1 MLTSIVQ
8 PAQAGHHYS
17 RKRAW
22 LLIAGLTGL
31 LLTGSQCGTP
41 AGKKTGIP
49 DRIPAFITDSVYL
62 DPGNIYT
69 EEKRELGRFLF
80 YETRLSV
87 NNTRSC
93 ASCHDPRFSF
103 ADNYN
108 RSVGA
113 FGDLHQR
120 NSRPLINLVFNRYL
134 TGADTTVH
142 FPELQMNRP
151 LMSEH
156 PVEMGVKGN
165 EAVILQRL
173 QKDTLYRY
181 LFSKAYPADPSAFS
195 MEHIRLAIADFIK
208 TLISAET
215 AYDRYRQDSV
225 RYPLTA
231 AAMRGKQL
239 FFSDRL
245 ACYRCHGGINF
256 ARPELKTADG
266 KTDFYFNTGLYNID
280 GKGSYPATDH
290 GLTAST
296 GNPKDEGKFR
306 VPILRNLIFTAPYL
320 HDGSAQTLEEVIRV
334 YEEGGR
340 NLTRGPNAGDGRK
353 NPLKDPL
360 IKGFVLTAGERKD
373 LIHFLYSLTDSVV
386 LNKKENANPFR

>member
-1 MLTSIVQ
+1 MPTSMIQ
-8 PAQAGHHYS
+8 PVKPGQPYS
-17 RKRAW
+17 RKRSV
-22 LLIAGLTGL
+22 LLFAGLTGL
-31 LLTGSQCGTP
+31 LLTGSQCGSP
-41 AGKKTGIP
+41 AVKKAGIP
-49 DRIPAFITDSVYL
+49 DRIPAVITDSVYL
-62 DPGNIYT
+62 DPGNIYS
-69 EEKRELGRFLF
+69 EEKRELGRYLF
-80 YETRLSV
+80 YDTRLSV

-108 RSVGA
+108 RSIGA
-113 FGDLHQR
+113 YGDLHQR
-120 NSRPLINLVFNRYL
+120 NSRPLINLIFNRYL

-142 FPELQMNRP
+142 FPELQMIRP

-156 PVEMGVKGN
+156 PVEMGMKGN
-165 EAVILQRL
+165 ETAIVQRL
-173 QKDTLYRY
+173 QTDALYRN
-181 LFSKAYPADPSAFS
+181 LFSKAYPAAAADVTV
-195 MEHIRLAIADFIK
+195 EHIRLAIADFIK
-208 TLISAET
+208 TIISSDA
-215 AYDRYRQDSV
+215 AYDRYRYDSL
-225 RYPLTA
+225 RHPLSA

-239 FFSDRL
+239 FFSDKL
-245 ACYRCHGGINF
+245 ACYQCHGGLNF
-256 ARPELKTADG
+256 DKPLLKTAAG

-290 GLTAST
+290 GLAAST
-296 GNPKDEGKFR
+296 GNPADEGKFR

-353 NPLKDPL
+353 NPFKDPL